1 MEHVESLQIYLNSKY
16 ATETVGGNPANSV
29 YYLPVVEIPDGH
41 HIYLSL
47 QNASIPYS
55 FYSIT
60 ANDNTFT
67 WGLAVE
73 FEPEFTYYFQPGN
86 YNITQIIDIMS
97 TIMGAGYTITYSS
110 ITSKILITHTT
121 SNFNIYAGTFNH
133 IIGFSKTTN
142 TTSTANIL
150 YGRDCVNLNQIRAIN
165 VEVNFPTYNIN
176 VAQAYNQNIMA
187 TIPVYVAPFSIITY
201 QNPNNFRTN
210 LYVNKLD
217 QIQIRL
223 LDNESRLIDLNGINY
238 QMTLQLDCIKFT
250 D

>member
-1 MEHVESLQIYLNSKY
+1 MEHVESLQIYLNSRY
-16 ATETVGGNPANSV
+16 ATETVGGNTANCV
-29 YYLPVVEIPDGH
+29 YYLPVIEIPDGH

-60 ANDNTFT
+60 SFDNTFS
-67 WGLAVE
+67 WGLVAGAVN
-73 FEPEFTYYFQPGN
+73 TYYIQPGN
-86 YNITQIIDIMS
+86 YNITQLIDVL
-97 TIMGAGYTITYSS
+97 TIAMGAGYTITYSS
-110 ITSKILITHTT
+110 ITSKILITHAT
-121 SNFNIYAGTFNH
+121 SNFTIYAGSFNH

-142 TTSTANIL
+142 TTSVVNLL

-201 QNPNNFRTN
+201 DNPNNFRTN

-223 LDNESRLIDLNGINY
+223 LDNEARLIDLNGINY
-238 QMTLQLDCIKFT
+238 QMTLQLDCVKFVE
-250 D
+250 

>member
-1 MEHVESLQIYLNSKY
+1 MEHIESLQIYLNSKY
-16 ATETVGGNPANSV
+16 ATETVGGNTANCI
-29 YYLPVVEIPDGH
+29 YYLPVIEIPDGH

-60 ANDNTFT
+60 SFDNTFS
-67 WGLAVE
+67 WGLVAGAVN
-73 FEPEFTYYFQPGN
+73 TYYIQPGN
-86 YNITQIIDIMS
+86 YNITQLIDVL
-97 TIMGAGYTITYSS
+97 TIAMGAGYTITYSS
-110 ITSKILITHTT
+110 ITSKILITHSS
-121 SNFNIYAGTFNH
+121 SNFTIYAGSFNH

-142 TTSTANIL
+142 TTSAGNLL

-201 QNPNNFRTN
+201 ENPNNFRTN

-238 QMTLQLDCIKFT
+238 QMTLQLDCVRFI

>member
-1 MEHVESLQIYLNSKY
+1 MEHIESLQIYLNSKY
-16 ATETVGGNPANSV
+16 ATETVGGNTANCI
-29 YYLPVVEIPDGH
+29 YYLPVIEIPDGH

-60 ANDNTFT
+60 SFDNTFS
-67 WGLAVE
+67 WGLVAGAVN
-73 FEPEFTYYFQPGN
+73 TYYIQPGN
-86 YNITQIIDIMS
+86 YNITQLIDVL
-97 TIMGAGYTITYSS
+97 TIVMGAGYTITYSS
-110 ITSKILITHTT
+110 ITSKILITHSS
-121 SNFNIYAGTFNH
+121 SNFTIYAGSFNH

-142 TTSTANIL
+142 TTSAGNLL

-201 QNPNNFRTN
+201 ENPNNFRTN

-238 QMTLQLDCIKFT
+238 QMTLQLDCVRFIE
-250 D
+250 

>member
-1 MEHVESLQIYLNSKY
+1 MQNESLQIYLNSRY
-16 ATETVGGNPANSV
+16 ATETIDNNPANCV
-29 YYLPVVEIPDGH
+29 YYLPVIEIPDGH

-47 QNASIPYS
+47 QTASIPYS

-60 ANDNTFT
+60 SFDNTFT
-67 WGLAVE
+67 WGLLTS
-73 FEPEFTYYFQPGN
+73 PSNTYDIPPGN
-86 YNITQIIDIMS
+86 YNITQLLDFLS
-97 TIMGAGYTITYSS
+97 NIMGPAYTLTYSS
-110 ITSKILITHTT
+110 ITSKILITHT
-121 SNFNIYAGTFNH
+121 SNNFIIYADTFNH

-142 TTSTANIL
+142 TTSEDRIL

-165 VEVNFPTYNIN
+165 VEVNFPTYNVN
-176 VAQAYNQNIMA
+176 VAQPYNQNILA

-201 QNPNNFRTN
+201 TNNNNFRTN

-223 LDNESRLIDLNGINY
+223 LDNEGRLIDMNGIQY
-238 QMTLQLDCIKFT
+238 QMTMQLDCIKFT